1 MKTEL
6 LSPAGSFEGLKAVIN
21 AGADAVY
28 LGGKK
33 FGARAYAENFDE
45 NSLIEAIRYAHIFG
59 VAVHMT
65 VNTVLKE
72 DEAEE
77 LISFLKPYYEAG
89 LDAVIVQDLGA
100 VEVIRKNFPELQI
113 HLSTQLSVCGPETV
127 NALKEK
133 GISRVVVS
141 RELSLEE
148 ISSIR
153 ESTGAE
159 IETFIHGALCYCYS
173 GRCLFSSFLGGRSG
187 NRGRCAQPCRLEY
200 DAYYNDIRINGKKE
214 KYLLSPKDIC
224 TLDILPELIK
234 SGIASFK
241 IEGRMK
247 KPEYAAGVTSIY
259 RKYIDLFYR
268 DPDNYRVDE
277 NDKKFLYDLFNR

>member
-100 VEVIRKNFPELQI
+100 VDVIRKNFPELQI

-153 ESTGAE
+153 ERTGAE

-224 TLDILPELIK
+224 TLDILLRILP
-234 SGIASFK
+234 ASWK
-241 IEGRMK
+241 NMISMK
-247 KPEYAAGVTSIY
+247 TALWSHSCIPTPSINQIPLP
-259 RKYIDLFYR
+259 RL
-268 DPDNYRVDE
+268 P
-277 NDKKFLYDLFNR
+277 FLQICG